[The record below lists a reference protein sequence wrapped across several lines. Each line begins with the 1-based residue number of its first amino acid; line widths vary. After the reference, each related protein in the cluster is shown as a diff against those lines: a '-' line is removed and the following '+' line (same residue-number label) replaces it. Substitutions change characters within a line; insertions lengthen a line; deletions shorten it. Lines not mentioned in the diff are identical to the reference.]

1 MTLEIVFV
9 GRSNVGKSSVIKA
22 LTGKRLLVGRR
33 PGITREPMQLRF
45 KDLLITDMP
54 GFGFMRGVPE
64 KRQEQIKDKI
74 VRYIEEN
81 SERIFLAVLVLDAG
95 SFVEVVDRWL
105 ARGEIPVE
113 TEMFDF
119 ILELGLD
126 VVVAVN
132 KMDKVEDPDSSL
144 DSIVDRLG
152 MYPPWRQWL
161 DRVAPI
167 SAKKNETG
175 ALRERIREK
184 LHEKK
189 RDDLLAYIKAV

>member
-1 MTLEIVFV
+1 M
-9 GRSNVGKSSVIKA
+9 GKSSVIKA
-22 LTGKRLLVGRR
+22 LTGKRIPVGRR
-33 PGITREPMQLRF
+33 PGVTREPLHLRF

-54 GFGFMRGVPE
+54 GFGFMKGMPE
-64 KRQEQIKDKI
+64 KRQEQIKDRI

-81 SERIFLAVLVLDAG
+81 SARTVLAVLVLDAG

-119 ILELGLD
+119 LLELGLD
-126 VVVAVN
+126 VVVAAN
-132 KMDKVEDPDSSL
+132 KMDKIVDPDSSL

-152 MYPPWRQWL
+152 MHPPWRQWL
-161 DRVAPI
+161 NRVAPI
-167 SAKKNETG
+167 SAKKNEVV
-175 ALRERIREK
+175 ALREIIRKK
-184 LHEKK
+184 LHGEK